1 MIVSSFIRRLTER
14 NPLQKASRITPG
26 CTYTK
31 GDVCCEKS
39 LFAPH
44 CVSLYAC
51 VCDAREGKIPAAHK
65 ASKPTICLSWTHKC
79 YLYIQRKHHSLI
91 ISSSIRNLPLISSAE
106 SLSLLP
112 ISAQRLSHLLI
123 CLPQVYAHK
132 VSHWKLIWTAWI
144 SLSMMPLQMVYSSMW
159 LNK

>member
-1 MIVSSFIRRLTER
+1 MFAAGKASLLHIVSLCVRVSAIRGR
-14 NPLQKASRITPG
+14 
-26 CTYTK
+26 
-31 GDVCCEKS
+31 
-39 LFAPH
+39 
-44 CVSLYAC
+44 
-51 VCDAREGKIPAAHK
+51 GKIPAAHK

-106 SLSLLP
+106 SLSLLL
-112 ISAQRLSHLLI
+112 ISAQRLSHPLI

-144 SLSMMPLQMVYSSMW
+144 SLSIMPLQMVYSSMW
-159 LNK
+159 LQQHRFFFPFFFFTVASSKHAAFVFCFFFFNAT